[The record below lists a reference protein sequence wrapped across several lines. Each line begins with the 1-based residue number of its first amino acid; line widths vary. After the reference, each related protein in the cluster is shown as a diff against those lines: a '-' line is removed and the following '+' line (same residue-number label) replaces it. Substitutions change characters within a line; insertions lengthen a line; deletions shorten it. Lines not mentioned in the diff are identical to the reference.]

1 MKKAALG
8 ILVGV
13 LSFSLVGCS
22 QKEESSQLESIKEKG
37 KLVIGTSADYP
48 PYEFHKKIDG
58 KDTVV
63 GFEME
68 IAKEI
73 AKEIGVELEIK
84 DMKFD
89 GLLPALQSQNIDMVV
104 AGMSPTEERKK
115 AVNFTDVYYNGEN
128 AILIKKDDL
137 EKYKTVE
144 SLKNIKIGVQK
155 SSIQEGFAKD
165 NIGATNIKSLSKI
178 PDIILELKNSNVD
191 AVVVS
196 KDAVGGYLKEYPE
209 IVFANIDLGQ
219 DKEEGSA
226 IATKKSEDYSL
237 IKKTNDILGSL
248 KKENKIQKF
257 VDEATKLSQ

>member
-1 MKKAALG
+1 MKKASLG
-8 ILVGV
+8 ILVGI

-22 QKEESSQLESIKEKG
+22 SKEESSQLESIKEKG

-89 GLLPALQSQNIDMVV
+89 GLLPALQSQNIDMIV
-104 AGMSPTEERKK
+104 AGMSPTEEREK

-144 SLKNIKIGVQK
+144 SLKDVKIGVQK

-178 PDIILELKNSNVD
+178 PDVILELKNSNVD

-196 KDAVGGYLKEYPE
+196 KEAVTGYLKEYPE
-209 IVFANIDLGQ
+209 IVFANVDLGQ
-219 DKEEGSA
+219 SKEEGSA

>member
-22 QKEESSQLESIKEKG
+22 SKEEISQLESVKEKG

-48 PYEFHKKIDG
+48 PYEFHKEIDG
-58 KDTVV
+58 KDTIV
-63 GFEME
+63 GFDMKIAQE
-68 IAKEI
+68 IAD
-73 AKEIGVELEIK
+73 EIGVKLEIK

-89 GLLPALQSQNIDMVV
+89 GLLPALQSQNVDMVV

-115 AVNFTDVYYNGEN
+115 AVDFTDVYYNGEN

-144 SLKNIKIGVQK
+144 SLKDVKLGVQK

-165 NIGATNIKSLSKI
+165 IIGATNIKALSKI
-178 PDIILELKNSNVD
+178 PDVILELKNSNID

-196 KDAVGGYLKEYPE
+196 KEAVTGYLKKYPE
-209 IVFANIDLGQ
+209 IVYANIDLGEY
-219 DKEEGSA
+219 KEEGSA
-226 IATKKSEDYSL
+226 IATKKSDDDSL
-237 IKKTNDILGSL
+237 IKKSNEILESL
-248 KKENKIQKF
+248 KKENKIQEF
-257 VDEATKLSQ
+257 VDEATKLAQ